1 MRLLG
6 PLVLSCLMPAS
17 AFADA
22 GVTVVDDEPMS
33 RETARAPSP
42 PAADPPRAATPH
54 APADVGQ
61 LRSARVAAPGPV
73 AVRSDAAVA
82 REHDVAPPHA
92 VDATATNGDR
102 EMMAELAARQLSKE
116 AKRHQRAIDAC
127 LAAAHKRAPAAAG
140 SLTLDFDVAAR
151 KVKSGAEVRRD
162 LEQKGIVVK
171 AGSTALLAEEAPYAY
186 KDVGTVVD
194 VVDRVGLSRKV
205 ARLEPMGVLK
215 G

>member
-6 PLVLSCLMPAS
+6 ALVLSCLVPAS

-33 RETARAPSP
+33 REVARAPSP

-61 LRSARVAAPGPV
+61 LRSARVAAPDPV
-73 AVRSDAAVA
+73 AVRSEAAVA

-92 VDATATNGDR
+92 VDATATNGD
-102 EMMAELAARQLSKE
+102 MMAELAARQLSKE
-116 AKRHQRAIDAC
+116 AKRHQRAIDGC

-151 KVKSGAEVRRD
+151 KVKSVAVSEDDVHD
-162 LEQKGIVVK
+162 PQL
-171 AGSTALLAEEAPYAY
+171 ASCLTNTARGFTFSLAAARFRWP
-186 KDVGTVVD
+186 
-194 VVDRVGLSRKV
+194 V
-205 ARLEPMGVLK
+205 ALR
-215 G
+215 